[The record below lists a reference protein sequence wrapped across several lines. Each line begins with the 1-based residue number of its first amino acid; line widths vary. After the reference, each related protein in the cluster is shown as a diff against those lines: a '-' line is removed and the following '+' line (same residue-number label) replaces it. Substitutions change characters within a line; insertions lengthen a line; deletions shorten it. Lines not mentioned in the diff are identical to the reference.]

1 MPKLIVQNFS
11 VIKDA
16 ELEFG
21 KLTALIG
28 PQSSGKSVLCK
39 LRYFL
44 LEAISTAAW
53 GIARQE
59 TLKALRTSLKKK
71 FQEEFPENTWGDEKF
86 QISYSHGRFEIG
98 LKRVAAAESEEGD
111 LQLSLSASFE
121 ETYQSALQSVKSIK
135 QQGRGKEDASELPDE
150 MAAWEYASTSLRQL
164 LGDGERESQLFIPA
178 GRAFFTNF
186 SRSFAAAQ
194 SRRTDP
200 LTFRFGQL
208 IARALDQRPRPV
220 FSANRKNYES
230 FDSNSFELLRGRIE
244 RGEGSVTFKA
254 DDGRVLTLSQLSSG
268 TQELLPLVMAL
279 RPLAHSTFART
290 VYVEEPEAHLFPATQ
305 YDLVKLFAKLSNIAP
320 TATRWVFTTHS
331 PYILSA
337 FNNLIV
343 AGQLGKQKPHLKE
356 DIAKI
361 VPEQFWVEDGSFK
374 AYSIHDGKLE
384 SILSESGLIDG
395 EYLDSISNVI
405 GNEFDALLKLE
416 YDHSEAS

>member
-1 MPKLIVQNFS
+1 MPKLSVKNFS

-28 PQSSGKSVLCK
+28 PQSSGKSLLCK
-39 LRYFL
+39 LRHFL
-44 LEAISTAAW
+44 LGAITEATSSIS
-53 GIARQE
+53 RQE
-59 TLKALRTSLKKK
+59 TLKVFRISLKKH
-71 FQEEFPENTWGDEKF
+71 FQELFPENTWGTEKF
-86 QISYSHGRFEIG
+86 QIGYSHERFEIALRRIG
-98 LKRVAAAESEEGD
+98 APDSEEGEI
-111 LQLSLSASFE
+111 QISFSEAFE
-121 ETYQSALQSVKSIK
+121 ETYQSTLQAVKSTI
-135 QQGRGKEDASELPDE
+135 QQRKDKEDASELPDE
-150 MAAWEYASTSLRQL
+150 IIAWEYATVSLRSL

-200 LTFRFGQL
+200 FTAGFGQL

-220 FSANRKNYES
+220 SANRKSYEA

-279 RPLAHSTFART
+279 RPLAHSMIART
-290 VYVEEPEAHLFPATQ
+290 VYVEEPEAHLFPTTQ
-305 YDLVKLFAKLSNIAP
+305 YELVKLFAWLSNTAP
-320 TATRWVFTTHS
+320 AATRWVFTTHS

-395 EYLDSISNVI
+395 EYLDSVSNVI